1 MNAHRIL
8 QINALS
14 TSVSASAMLAARGG
28 LYPLFG
34 LGSPLL
40 LDVVAVAF
48 LVYAAALV
56 VAARQRPVDP
66 RALIVFS
73 IADGAWVVASA
84 IALVLFWAQL
94 HPFGRVL
101 IIAVALVVEVF
112 ATLQYRAAGVLR
124 SRTPRAA

>member
-14 TSVSASAMLAARGG
+14 TSMSAIAMLVARGV

-34 LGSPLL
+34 LESPLL

-56 VAARQRPVDP
+56 VAARRRPVDP
-66 RALIVFS
+66 QALIVFS

-84 IALVLFWAQL
+84 IALLLFWPQL
-94 HPFGRVL
+94 HVFGRVL
-101 IIAVALVVEVF
+101 IIAVALIVEVF

-124 SRTPRAA
+124 GRTPRAA